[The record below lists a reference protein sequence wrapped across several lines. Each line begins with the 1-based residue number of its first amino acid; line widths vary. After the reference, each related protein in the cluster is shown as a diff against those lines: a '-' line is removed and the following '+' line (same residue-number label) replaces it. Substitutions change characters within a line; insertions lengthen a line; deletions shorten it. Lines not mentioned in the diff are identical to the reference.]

1 MGETME
7 AIGYKTDVRS
17 RAGDYVSDKKNKVTG
32 AVSGAKDSV
41 SSAVSRAVP
50 SREGVKHQTQRV
62 ADGARANPIGLAVGS
77 AAIGFLVGLVVPS
90 TRVEDERIGDVAD
103 RMKDK
108 VSEAGHEA
116 VERGRTVAQEARDAA
131 VEVVR
136 ERGGQETKDL
146 AGGLAGRESS
156 NPETGF
162 ETETQSGRASTGQP
176 T

>member
-1 MGETME
+1 MGENPTAVRQEIAHTREEMGETME

-17 RAGDYVSDKKNKVTG
+17 RAGDYVSGKKNKVTG
-32 AVSGAKDSV
+32 AVSGTKDSV

-50 SREGVKHQTQRV
+50 SREG
-62 ADGARANPIGLAVGS
+62 I
-77 AAIGFLVGLVVPS
+77 
-90 TRVEDERIGDVAD
+90 
-103 RMKDK
+103 KDK

-116 VERGRTVAQEARDAA
+116 VERGRTVAQEAKDAA

-136 ERGGQETKDL
+136 ERGGQETRDL

-156 NPETGF
+156 NQEAPQSEI
-162 ETETQSGRASTGQP
+162 QSGRASAGQP